1 MSINYYT
8 NKKEFLQFLKLHS
21 HMAEKYSLLSLG
33 SGFMDLSPGFHPAG
47 HTSSGFSWTYCNA
60 WERYQQLGKYTKTKK
75 FPLTNCLFPSKISQL
90 EFKTRTLHPFRISW
104 SCFYLESSHCFIN
117 AASNGKIVN
126 SGVLNDSLLVNDE
139 KSSQCDSLR
148 EQIAKSSQN
157 WMNRE

>member
-104 SCFYLESSHCFIN
+104 SCFTWRVLIVSSTLRPMARLLIVECWMTPSLSMMKSPLN
-117 AASNGKIVN
+117 ATP
-126 SGVLNDSLLVNDE
+126 
-139 KSSQCDSLR
+139 
-148 EQIAKSSQN
+148 
-157 WMNRE
+157 